1 MAPTVNRCERPP
13 IGTAVTATPG
23 AEAHRG
29 ARASLVGLGSDAS
42 VPIDAV
48 AVPVVVVERDL
59 AGANASAV
67 ALLGGAI
74 GSRSALLARIHP
86 NDRGRVGAEIDE
98 LATGGAPVVLDVR
111 LTDGARSVRISMVP
125 HDEAVVCSIER
136 TGVLAAASGAVR
148 LALESVNEGLLFVDP
163 AGRIVDANE
172 VAGDVIGLEA
182 NSLLGRRVAE
192 VFQRAASVD
201 GTPLDTVLPV
211 FEVLAGREPQGTVE
225 FTLLVG
231 AAIRWL
237 AMRALPIPGASMGAV
252 CVLEDL
258 SERRAAQGDLEFLAY
273 HDALTGLP
281 NRRMLLDQLERQ
293 LMLSA
298 RHGTPVSAVVFDLD
312 GFKAVNDTYGH
323 AAGDELL
330 QALAERLQRE
340 LRSSD
345 QLARLG
351 GDEFAVLVD
360 HHDDVAAL
368 ADRLL
373 RLIAEPVELREAT
386 VTVGA
391 SIGIATSVARTDPAL
406 LLHEADTAMYE
417 VKTSGKGG
425 WAKYDPA
432 RHEHASRRAEWRE
445 EIERALADDEFFLD
459 YQPIVDLAARRML
472 GVEALLRWQHPGR
485 GVVMPGAFVGL
496 AEQSGQIVPVG
507 RWVLRRSLRDLA
519 GWIRDGRVGADFYLT
534 VNVSPQQLLAADY
547 LEDLVAALA
556 EHGLPG
562 RRLVLEVTEGAAMA
576 RMVGTQEVLNHLR
589 SHGVGLALDDYGSVH
604 ASITYLRQLPFT
616 VLKVDR
622 SLVAALSPGGDGPG
636 DSLIRSIV
644 DVSSLLGLG
653 VLAEGVEEP
662 WQCERLVE
670 LGCTAGQGYLF
681 GQPGQAG
688 AILSGWD
695 GDAVASGSGKRVG

>member
-1 MAPTVNRCERPP
+1 VAPTVNRRDGPP

-23 AEAHRG
+23 NEVHRP
-29 ARASLVGLGSDAS
+29 ARAPFAAPGSGAS

-48 AVPVVVVERDL
+48 AVPIVVVERG
-59 AGANASAV
+59 AVGANASAV
-67 ALLGGAI
+67 ALLGGAV

-86 NDRGRVGAEIDE
+86 NDRSRVAAEIDA

-111 LTDGARSVRISMVP
+111 LTDGARSVRVSMVP
-125 HDEAVVCSIER
+125 HGEAVVCSIER
-136 TGVLAAASGAVR
+136 TGVLAVASSSVR
-148 LALESVNEGLLFVDP
+148 LALESVSEGLLFVDP
-163 AGRIVDANE
+163 TGRIVDANE

-182 NSLLGRRVAE
+182 NRLLGRRVAE

-201 GTPLDTVLPV
+201 GTPLETVLPV
-211 FEVLAGREPQGTVE
+211 FEVLAGREPQGSVE
-225 FTLLVG
+225 FTLVVG
-231 AAIRWL
+231 AATRWL
-237 AMRALPIPGASMGAV
+237 AMSALPIPGGSMGAV

-281 NRRMLLDQLERQ
+281 NRRMLLDQLER
-293 LMLSA
+293 LLTLSA

-330 QALAERLQRE
+330 QLLSERLQRE

-360 HHDDVAAL
+360 HHDDVTAL

-373 RLIAEPVELREAT
+373 RLIAQPVELRAAT
-386 VTVGA
+386 VAVGA
-391 SIGIATSVARTDPAL
+391 SIGISSCVGRLDPAR

-417 VKTSGKGG
+417 VKASGKGG
-425 WAKYDPA
+425 WAVYDPE
-432 RHEHASRRAEWRE
+432 RHEHASRRAEWRQ
-445 EIERALADDEFFLD
+445 EIERALVDDEFFLD

-472 GVEALLRWQHPGR
+472 GVEALLRWQHPER

-496 AEQSGQIVPVG
+496 AEQTGQIVPVG
-507 RWVLRRSLRDLA
+507 RWVLRRSLGDLA
-519 GWIRDGRVGADFYLT
+519 AWIRDGRVGSDFYLT

-556 EHGLPG
+556 EHGLAG
-562 RRLVLEVTEGAAMA
+562 KRLVLEVTEGAAMA
-576 RMVGTQEVLNHLR
+576 RMAGTQEVLSHLR
-589 SHGVGLALDDYGSVH
+589 AHGVGLALDDYGSVH

-622 SLVAALSPGGDGPG
+622 SLVSALSPGGDGPG

-653 VLAEGVEEP
+653 VLAEGVEET

-670 LGCTAGQGYLF
+670 LGCSAGQGYLF
-681 GQPGQAG
+681 GQPGEAE
-688 AILSGWD
+688 AILDRWD
-695 GDAVASGSGKRVG
+695 GVAATSGRRQGVG